1 MTIVAEPASRAPRP
15 RHIHAVRDS
24 GRARLAAVCA
34 IGILV
39 AIIPMPGI
47 GLGETTGGFAWIRQF
62 GTDSTDLVF
71 AAGADASG
79 AYIAGYTIGAFPG
92 ETNAG
97 YIDAFLGKYNSD
109 GTAAWV
115 HQLGSSAIDIAG
127 AVAAAASGVY
137 VAGSTEGVLPGQ
149 TGAGGPDAFL
159 RKYDRAGA
167 VAWTLQFGTP
177 AGDSALAVAA
187 DPSGVYVAGGTG
199 GTFPGQTRAG
209 DYDAYLQKYDP
220 NGTLVWTR
228 QFGTVAGDDARAV
241 AADGSG
247 AYVAGLTTGTF
258 PGQTSAGGADAYLQK
273 YDQDGTLIWTR
284 QFGTSGTDEPRGLA
298 ADGSGAYVA
307 GLTDG
312 TLPGQVNAGSQDA
325 FLWKFDGSGNDAWTR
340 EFGTSATDIANG
352 VAITGSH
359 VYVVGYTQGTFPGQ
373 VSGGD
378 DAFLRKYDADGN
390 VTWMHQFGTPT
401 SDSGDGVAAN
411 GSRVYVAGYTF
422 GTFPGETNFGGGT
435 DAFIALAAETP
446 DAPENVRAAPGNALV
461 DLTWDPP
468 AVDGGAPITDY
479 KIYRGT
485 TSGSLTFS
493 AEVGPVLTYRD
504 VGLTNGVPYY
514 YQVSAVNAVGDSPLS
529 IEVSATPAPT
539 PPSAPRNLA
548 GTPGDGRVVLD
559 WIAPSS
565 NGGSAIM
572 NYSLYRGATAGA
584 ETLLAT
590 LGNVSA
596 FTDLGLI
603 NGDAYYY
610 RVSAV
615 NGIGEGP
622 MSPEVSVTPFP
633 PDTTP
638 PSVTISSPE
647 DGAIVAFL
655 TITATGIA
663 SDDIAVE
670 KVELSTDG
678 ATWVLASGAT
688 SWSTN
693 LTLHAGSNTITAR
706 ATDTSGN
713 VATTTITVTV
723 KVAEAPPGGSPL
735 PLFGI
740 LAGGGIAAAA
750 IAAAVYILRRR
761 RRGDA

>member
-1 MTIVAEPASRAPRP
+1 MLELVDPMTIVAEPASRAPRR

-24 GRARLAAVCA
+24 ARARLAAVCA

-47 GLGETTGGFAWIRQF
+47 GLGETTGGFAWTRQF

-115 HQLGSSAIDIAG
+115 HQLGSSAIDIAA
-127 AVAAAASGVY
+127 AVAADASGVY

-199 GTFPGQTRAG
+199 GTFPGQTSAG

-241 AADGSG
+241 AADESG

-273 YDQDGTLIWTR
+273 YDHDGTLIWTR

-298 ADGSGAYVA
+298 ADDSGAYVA

-312 TLPGQVNAGSQDA
+312 TLPGNVNAGSQDA

-352 VAITGSH
+352 VTIAGSH

-401 SDSGDGVAAN
+401 SDSGEGVAAN

-435 DAFIALAAETP
+435 DAFVALAAETP

-468 AVDGGAPITDY
+468 AVDGGAPITYY

-485 TSGSLTFS
+485 TSGGLTFS
-493 AEVGPVLTYRD
+493 AEVGPVLAYQD
-504 VGLTNGVPYY
+504 VGLKNGVAYY
-514 YQVSAVNAVGDSPLS
+514 YQ
-529 IEVSATPAPT
+529 
-539 PPSAPRNLA
+539 
-548 GTPGDGRVVLD
+548 
-559 WIAPSS
+559 
-565 NGGSAIM
+565 
-572 NYSLYRGATAGA
+572 
-584 ETLLAT
+584 
-590 LGNVSA
+590 
-596 FTDLGLI
+596 
-603 NGDAYYY
+603 
-610 RVSAV
+610 VSAV

-678 ATWVLASGAT
+678 ATWALASGAT
-688 SWSTN
+688 SWSAD
-693 LTLHAGSNTITAR
+693 LTLHEGSNTITAR
-706 ATDTSGN
+706 ATDTTGN

-723 KVAEAPPGGSPL
+723 KIAVAPPAGSPL
-735 PLFGI
+735 PLFAI
-740 LAGGGIAAAA
+740 LAGGGIAAVA
-750 IAAAVYILRRR
+750 IAAVVYVMRRR
-761 RRGDA
+761 KRGDG

>member
-1 MTIVAEPASRAPRP
+1 
-15 RHIHAVRDS
+15 
-24 GRARLAAVCA
+24 
-34 IGILV
+34 
-39 AIIPMPGI
+39 
-47 GLGETTGGFAWIRQF
+47 
-62 GTDSTDLVF
+62 
-71 AAGADASG
+71 
-79 AYIAGYTIGAFPG
+79 
-92 ETNAG
+92 
-97 YIDAFLGKYNSD
+97 
-109 GTAAWV
+109 
-115 HQLGSSAIDIAG
+115 
-127 AVAAAASGVY
+127 
-137 VAGSTEGVLPGQ
+137 
-149 TGAGGPDAFL
+149 
-159 RKYDRAGA
+159 
-167 VAWTLQFGTP
+167 
-177 AGDSALAVAA
+177 
-187 DPSGVYVAGGTG
+187 
-199 GTFPGQTRAG
+199 
-209 DYDAYLQKYDP
+209 
-220 NGTLVWTR
+220 
-228 QFGTVAGDDARAV
+228 
-241 AADGSG
+241 
-247 AYVAGLTTGTF
+247 
-258 PGQTSAGGADAYLQK
+258 
-273 YDQDGTLIWTR
+273 
-284 QFGTSGTDEPRGLA
+284 
-298 ADGSGAYVA
+298 
-307 GLTDG
+307 
-312 TLPGQVNAGSQDA
+312 
-325 FLWKFDGSGNDAWTR
+325 
-340 EFGTSATDIANG
+340 
-352 VAITGSH
+352 
-359 VYVVGYTQGTFPGQ
+359 
-373 VSGGD
+373 
-378 DAFLRKYDADGN
+378 
-390 VTWMHQFGTPT
+390 
-401 SDSGDGVAAN
+401 
-411 GSRVYVAGYTF
+411 
-422 GTFPGETNFGGGT
+422 
-435 DAFIALAAETP
+435 
-446 DAPENVRAAPGNALV
+446 
-461 DLTWDPP
+461 
-468 AVDGGAPITDY
+468 
-479 KIYRGT
+479 
-485 TSGSLTFS
+485 
-493 AEVGPVLTYRD
+493 
-504 VGLTNGVPYY
+504 
-514 YQVSAVNAVGDSPLS
+514 
-529 IEVSATPAPT
+529 
-539 PPSAPRNLA
+539 
-548 GTPGDGRVVLD
+548 
-559 WIAPSS
+559 
-565 NGGSAIM
+565 M